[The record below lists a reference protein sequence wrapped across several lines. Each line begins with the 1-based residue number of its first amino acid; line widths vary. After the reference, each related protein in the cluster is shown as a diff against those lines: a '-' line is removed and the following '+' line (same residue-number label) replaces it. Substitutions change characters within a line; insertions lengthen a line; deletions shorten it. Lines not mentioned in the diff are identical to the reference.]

1 MKCIGQQQLSH
12 QKVIC
17 WYLNFTSSTIVLGP
31 SPCFTLQA
39 PVNEKLMETT
49 NYHSR
54 LLDNPMLN
62 HSSKTEDKSPLTMPA
77 LSTLICLQLY
87 HTAFTSIATGKER
100 TASDV
105 APMYHKPQNGL
116 WTPVKVVSWLSELH
130 YNMEVPGEKTT
141 TAHILVA
148 LRSTT
153 SVLTTTVLIY
163 ATRAGITAGAGT
175 RLFL

>member
-1 MKCIGQQQLSH
+1 MVSLPISCLYRLQLGLRRYLIIFDPLTFVPDRMKCIGQQQLSH

-100 TASDV
+100 TTSDV

-116 WTPVKVVSWLSELH
+116 WTPVKVVS
-130 YNMEVPGEKTT
+130 
-141 TAHILVA
+141 
-148 LRSTT
+148 
-153 SVLTTTVLIY
+153 
-163 ATRAGITAGAGT
+163 
-175 RLFL
+175 